1 MNNLVKAV
9 KVTGSEIMTWNDRSD
24 LNRSHEESDWAAI
37 PAHLNPEE
45 VRIIYTKCGGT
56 HLWLKLGGDGINIR
70 CFVDSNPEIA
80 IREAVEDAEYDGKEP
95 SDMAWWEDYR

>member
-1 MNNLVKAV
+1 MTNLVKAV
-9 KVTGSEIMTWNDRSD
+9 KVTDSDVIGWNDLSD

-37 PAHLNPEE
+37 PAHLDPQE
-45 VRIIYTKCGGT
+45 VEIIFTKCGGA

-70 CFVDSNPEIA
+70 CFIDSDPEVA
-80 IREAVEDAEYDGKEP
+80 IRDAVEEAKYDGKEL